1 MCKLNIECARQVK
14 LRAHLYRK
22 GDIGSLD
29 NKLETHRINLEG
41 KESTL
46 FRKLQIALIKEC
58 KGLGLEEGSFQIYWD
73 DGSADLIVIENAHG
87 FQVAIEETQGPVHNI
102 IVLLENNKYKGK
114 FGVIFQVYLLCTPFS
129 KAVVK
134 TI

>member
-58 KGLGLEEGSFQIYWD
+58 KGLGLEEGSFQIFFKKKFSSSHYC
-73 DGSADLIVIENAHG
+73 
-87 FQVAIEETQGPVHNI
+87 AIFICQK
-102 IVLLENNKYKGK
+102 L
-114 FGVIFQVYLLCTPFS
+114 F
-129 KAVVK
+129 
-134 TI
+134 